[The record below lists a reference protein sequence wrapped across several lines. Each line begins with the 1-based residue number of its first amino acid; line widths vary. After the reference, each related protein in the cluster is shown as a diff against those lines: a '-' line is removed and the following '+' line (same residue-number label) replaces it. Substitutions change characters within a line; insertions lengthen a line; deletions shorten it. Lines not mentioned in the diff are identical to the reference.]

1 MCLIPKG
8 PAKTTDKDIVVYKVL
23 LKCSDGKYYSPY
35 QEMQYEVNKLY
46 TVNIG
51 YHERNIFKVDDS
63 PIVHIVDTVI
73 EEGLHSFT
81 SMGFA
86 FLRAFTINGTVFE
99 AIIPKGATYILG
111 TDNDIVSTQLKLIE
125 ECH

>member
-1 MCLIPKG
+1 MCLVPKG

-23 LKCSDGKYYSPY
+23 LKCSDGKYCSPY

-46 TVNIG
+46 TANIG
-51 YHERNIFKVDDS
+51 YHERNIFEVDDS
-63 PIVHIVDTVI
+63 PIIHIVDTVI
-73 EEGLHSFT
+73 EEGLHSYT
-81 SMGFA
+81 SRSFA
-86 FLRAFTINGTVFE
+86 FLRAFVINGTVFK